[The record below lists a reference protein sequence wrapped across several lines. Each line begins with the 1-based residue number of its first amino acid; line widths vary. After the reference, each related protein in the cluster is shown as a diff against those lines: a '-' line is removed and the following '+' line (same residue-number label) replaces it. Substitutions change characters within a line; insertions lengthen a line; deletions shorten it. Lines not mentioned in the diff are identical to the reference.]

1 MYIDDMNNKQQKE
14 KTMTNLSFDIDLT
27 NKENQTY
34 RIEVTENYEDDK
46 FHVVVF
52 ETDQTPNEH
61 YATLGFK
68 TENQV
73 FVYLKQLQN
82 LKQ

>member
-1 MYIDDMNNKQQKE
+1 MKKTKKKE
-14 KTMTNLSFDIDLT
+14 NMTNLSFDINLT
-27 NKENQTY
+27 NKENQMY
-34 RIEVTENYEDDK
+34 RIEITENYENDK

-52 ETDQTPNEH
+52 ETDDSPYPDEH
-61 YATLGFK
+61 YTTLGFK
-68 TENQV
+68 TEKQV

>member
-1 MYIDDMNNKQQKE
+1 MKNIKNKSTNKKE
-14 KTMTNLSFDIDLT
+14 TMTDNLSFDINLT
-27 NKENQTY
+27 NKENQMY
-34 RIEVTENYEDDK
+34 RIEITENYENNK

-61 YATLGFK
+61 YETLGFK
-68 TENQV
+68 TEKQV

-82 LKQ
+82 LK

>member
-1 MYIDDMNNKQQKE
+1 MNNKQQKE
-14 KTMTNLSFDIDLT
+14 KTMTNLSFDINLI
-27 NKENQTY
+27 NKENQMY
-34 RIEVTENYEDDK
+34 RIEITENYENDK

-52 ETDQTPNEH
+52 ETDDSPYPDEH